1 MVLGLDDN
9 LFESPIAPFLTLTSI
24 EKLYIE
30 DNMISGQVTEDII
43 KNGWQK
49 MIDLDISVNRLVGPI
64 PSNIFSSIPNLEVLD
79 LHDNDFVGAFPEI
92 ENVHDKMMFL
102 SVQDNSLDWKLPE
115 TISNLINLAHLDIS
129 NNNMVLPFP
138 PSMDQMNNLRSFY
151 AGINPFDQHPIP
163 NFLQSL
169 TSLKELSMKQNN
181 LTGTIPSFIGG
192 LTNLQV
198 LDFDFNQ
205 LQGTIP
211 SETGRL
217 TGIDTMMLNRNFLEG
232 SIPTS
237 FASFDDV
244 DILLLDGNNLTGTAD
259 IICKDD
265 TINTTFFSADCEEPN
280 PELPCSCCHLCCND
294 NNATCNNLDWNI
306 NLDGIWEYDFDRV
319 VYSFSQNLLPSDA
332 KSDYA
337 NVKDDT
343 GESEEDDEF

>member
-1 MVLGLDDN
+1 
-9 LFESPIAPFLTLTSI
+9 
-24 EKLYIE
+24 
-30 DNMISGQVTEDII
+30 MISGQVTEDSI

-64 PSNIFSSIPNLEVLD
+64 PSNIFSSMPNLEVLD

-138 PSMDQMNNLRSFY
+138 PSMDQMNNLLSFY

-211 SETGRL
+211 SVSLLSILILCCVFEVIRRK
-217 TGIDTMMLNRNFLEG
+217 IVNFL
-232 SIPTS
+232 
-237 FASFDDV
+237 F
-244 DILLLDGNNLTGTAD
+244 L
-259 IICKDD
+259 
-265 TINTTFFSADCEEPN
+265 
-280 PELPCSCCHLCCND
+280 
-294 NNATCNNLDWNI
+294 
-306 NLDGIWEYDFDRV
+306 
-319 VYSFSQNLLPSDA
+319 
-332 KSDYA
+332 
-337 NVKDDT
+337 
-343 GESEEDDEF
+343 